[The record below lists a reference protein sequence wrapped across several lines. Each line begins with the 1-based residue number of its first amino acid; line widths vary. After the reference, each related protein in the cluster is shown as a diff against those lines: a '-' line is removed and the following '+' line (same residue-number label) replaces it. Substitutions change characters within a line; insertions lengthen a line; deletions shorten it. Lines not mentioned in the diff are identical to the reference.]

1 MRLRKVLLEN
11 FLPLLIRQVNVKE
24 IVASY
29 YLRFLEGNLSV
40 LKVNQIRGKLL
51 AMFEPLLDL
60 SDIGLN
66 DKERETKI
74 LSRALA
80 ALAIYLEAGCTE
92 KEAAEAVWDGGD
104 DNGIDAA
111 FYDSSTQR
119 VLFVQ
124 SKWISKGSGEPES
137 KDLSVFVQGLRDAI
151 EQDITNFHPRLHPRF
166 SDIALRTSTPGTSIE
181 IMVVSTGASALSR
194 HGKAV
199 LDRFTSELNGDDPE
213 PMAHSIVYG
222 LSEVYS
228 GLANDLGQ
236 NNVTL
241 DATILDWS
249 YIPAPHPAYYGVIDG
264 LSLKE
269 WWKKHGKSLVSS
281 NIRHALGST
290 EVNNE
295 IKLSATSA
303 PQKFWYFNNGITL
316 TANDVAKAPVGA
328 ASKSAGVFSFKGA
341 SIVNGAQTVSSLAK
355 VDDTPLGQVRV
366 PIRVIML
373 KDAPAEFGQEVTRT
387 NNLQNRVEPRDFV
400 AQDPEQKRLRQ
411 EMAIEGIDYQFVRSD
426 DVVAT
431 ATSCE
436 LVEVTTALACATGE
450 SGYAVQIK
458 TGIGRFF
465 ADLKKPPYKT
475 IFNPS
480 VSGAKAFNATV
491 LLREIDRWIE
501 KKKQSISKRSGPKW
515 GVLIHGNRAIAAA
528 VITRYGLTKLSQPI
542 ALFATELDL
551 NLLHAHCEHAYV
563 MSIAT
568 IEKTYPAKFLAVL
581 FKNPTMTKAVFD
593 SAL

>member
-1 MRLRKVLLEN
+1 M
-11 FLPLLIRQVNVKE
+11 
-24 IVASY
+24 
-29 YLRFLEGNLSV
+29 SV

-60 SDIGLN
+60 SDIGAN
-66 DKERETKI
+66 DKEREAKI

-92 KEAAEAVWDGGD
+92 KEAAEAVWDGAD

-124 SKWISKGSGEPES
+124 SKWINKGAGEPES

-181 IMVVSTGASALSR
+181 IMVVSTGASVLAK
-194 HGKAV
+194 HGQAV
-199 LDRFTSELNGDDPE
+199 LDRFTTELNGDDPE
-213 PMAHSIVYG
+213 PMAHSIIYG

-295 IKLSATSA
+295 IKLSAVTA

-373 KDAPAEFGQEVTRT
+373 KDAPVEFGQEVTRT

-411 EMAIEGIDYQFVRSD
+411 EMAIEGVDYQFVRSD

-515 GVLIHGNRAIAAA
+515 GILIHGNRAIAAA
-528 VITRYGLTKLSQPI
+528 VMTRYGLSKLSQPI
-542 ALFATELDL
+542 AMFATELNL
-551 NLLHAHCEHAYV
+551 NSLHAHCEHAYTEA
-563 MSIAT
+563 IAT
-568 IEKTYPAKFLAVL
+568 IEKGYPTKFLAVL